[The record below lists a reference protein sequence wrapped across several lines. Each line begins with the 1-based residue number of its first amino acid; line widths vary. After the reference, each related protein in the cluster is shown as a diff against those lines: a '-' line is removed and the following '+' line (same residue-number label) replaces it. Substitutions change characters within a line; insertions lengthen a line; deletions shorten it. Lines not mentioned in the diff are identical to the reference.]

1 MAGIDKCRLMDKLI
15 KNGWQAAPDQGEYF
29 VRATPELLAQMQ
41 SALSQLVNG
50 GLHVYDARDLGYD
63 IFPTTRPV

>member
-1 MAGIDKCRLMDKLI
+1 MAGRDKSRLMDKLI
-15 KNGWQAAPDQGEYF
+15 SQGWQAAPGQGEYF
-29 VRATPELLAQMQ
+29 VRATPELLAQME
-41 SALSQLVNG
+41 SALREVVNG